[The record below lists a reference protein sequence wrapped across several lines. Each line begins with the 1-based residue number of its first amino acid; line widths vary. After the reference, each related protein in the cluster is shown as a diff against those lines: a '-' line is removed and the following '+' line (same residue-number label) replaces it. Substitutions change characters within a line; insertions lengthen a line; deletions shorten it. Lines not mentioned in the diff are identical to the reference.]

1 MKKLSFQIAFG
12 GIAAALCLVLM
23 FSVAVI
29 PFMVYAFP
37 MLSGLIIYAVSYECG
52 KKMGLAA
59 YASVAVLL
67 MILSPEKESA
77 MLFAFFFGYYPIF
90 SVFIDRLKSKI
101 LQWILRLL
109 VFNCSMVAV
118 YFILMKVL
126 VAVDSEEFTKY
137 SMIFF
142 LLCGNVILVLY
153 DKMIRVMTVKYVKR
167 YRKKL
172 FRRK

>member
-12 GIAAALCLVLM
+12 GIATALCVVLM
-23 FSVAVI
+23 FSVAVL

-37 MLSGLIIYAVSYECG
+37 MISGLLIYAVSYECG

-59 YASVAVLL
+59 YASVSVLL
-67 MILSPEKESA
+67 LLLSPDKESA

-90 SVFIDRLKSKI
+90 SVYIDRLRSKI
-101 LQWILRLL
+101 LQWALRFL
-109 VFNCSMVAV
+109 VFNCAMVAV

-137 SMIFF
+137 SLIFF
-142 LLCGNVILVLY
+142 LVCGNLVLILY

>member
-1 MKKLSFQIAFG
+1 
-12 GIAAALCLVLM
+12 
-23 FSVAVI
+23 
-29 PFMVYAFP
+29 
-37 MLSGLIIYAVSYECG
+37 
-52 KKMGLAA
+52 
-59 YASVAVLL
+59 
-67 MILSPEKESA
+67 MILSPDKESA

-90 SVFIDRLKSKI
+90 SVFIDRLKSKV
-101 LQWILRLL
+101 LQWILRFL

-137 SMIFF
+137 SLIFF

>member
-12 GIAAALCLVLM
+12 GIASALCMVLM
-23 FSVAVI
+23 FSAAVI
-29 PFMVYAFP
+29 PFMTYVFP
-37 MLSGLIIYAVSYECG
+37 MISGLLIYAVSYECG
-52 KKMGLAA
+52 RKTGLAA

-67 MILSPEKESA
+67 LILSPEKETA

-90 SVFIDRLKSKI
+90 SVYIDRLKSKL
-101 LQWILRLL
+101 LQWVLRFA
-109 VFNCSMVAV
+109 VFNVSMVAA

-126 VAVDSEEFTKY
+126 VAVESEEFTKY
-137 SMIFF
+137 TMILF

-153 DKMIRVMTVKYVKR
+153 DKMIRSLTALYVKK
-167 YRKKL
+167 YRKKI